1 MATISTGVLPTG
13 APTQIFLT
21 GVTGFVG
28 KVVLE
33 ELLRR
38 ADELNLER
46 VWVLIRKKRGE
57 SPEQRFGKVATS
69 RVLAGAPAGWQD
81 RVSIIGG
88 ELSQPACG
96 IDSVTRATMQPAITH
111 IIHCAASVEFTLP
124 IADAAAANITS
135 GLNVLELARGCE
147 RLVHMVAVSTAY
159 VNPASRRPMPEA
171 LVPMPFEPEEVYA
184 DILSGRADEKALMA
198 ITGHPNTYTLTK
210 CINEHLLN
218 QRRGDVPLSIVRPSI
233 ISATLQHPF
242 PGWIDSHAAF
252 AGFVAL
258 IGAGHLNALRAD
270 PSIHLDLVPCDVVA
284 ERAIDTCLFEA
295 PAPVGEEPK
304 VRYAVAGLVDS
315 PTIQACLDEIL
326 NFFKLHPIDREP
338 KLEWVGTQ
346 RAKFKFKSAQHH
358 GTRRALA
365 NSVLTLT
372 GKHRVRKQY
381 NKVMGKVEF
390 LNSAFPYFTHNQF
403 DFRPSIPLPGPK
415 YDPAEYVRIA
425 CAGIYTHLTRKDAT
439 QMSLAGRKHRDGSPD
454 LAWIMKQPAG
464 NWAVRGA
471 SYALRKSLRRCTDS
485 VTFDRPAFEAAR
497 AAMPEDAL
505 VVIIPTHRSYMDFL
519 VCSYLFFS
527 RSDLGIRIP
536 HIAAAEE
543 FSRIPV
549 LGWLFQQTHAF
560 YIRRGMGGED
570 KELTEKVRDLVK
582 RRETLEFF
590 IEGARSRSRQFLQP
604 RRGLLR
610 ALQGTGETCMILP
623 VAISY
628 DRVPEERTFL
638 RELQGEGK
646 PKMQLRKLLMW
657 TAKMASGRVDLGRI
671 HVTCGEP
678 LLLDPTVDVHNL
690 SNEIMS
696 QLQQHTHAT
705 THHLRCFL
713 ARNPIEGVD
722 EHALREGIERRGGKV
737 FDSSLDGHE
746 DVDAEI
752 ERTMRYNWQHLF
764 FPEARALYPEHP
776 AIAHHIDG
784 NAFTAESMVA
794 LTSVPNSAPLRRLI
808 EVLLRP
814 VCAEYVAT
822 ARWLATTQI
831 PIGDVDAATIVRSLP
846 QCHLPTVQRVL
857 TDLLERGLLVQRDKS
872 SLAWGVPPESR
883 REALLAYADDCAWP
897 DRRAMITAEMNDGAA
912 DNRIDW
918 IPRAPLAR
926 GAGA

>member
-1 MATISTGVLPTG
+1 I
-13 APTQIFLT
+13 
-21 GVTGFVG
+21 
-28 KVVLE
+28 
-33 ELLRR
+33 
-38 ADELNLER
+38 
-46 VWVLIRKKRGE
+46 
-57 SPEQRFGKVATS
+57 QRFAKVATS
-69 RVLAGAPAGWQD
+69 RALAGIKEGWQQ
-81 RVSIIGG
+81 RVTVVGG

-96 IDSVTRATMQPAITH
+96 IKAADRAEMQPKLTH

-135 GLNVLELARGCE
+135 ALNVLELARGSAN
-147 RLVHMVAVSTAY
+147 LKHMVAVSTAY

-198 ITGHPNTYTLTK
+198 VTGHANTYTLTK

-233 ISATLQHPF
+233 VSATLQHPF

-270 PSIHLDLVPCDVVA
+270 TSVRLDIVPCDVVA
-284 ERAIDTCLFEA
+284 DRAIDTCVFETPAKPEEA
-295 PAPVGEEPK
+295 PV
-304 VRYAVAGLVDS
+304 VRYAVAGLKDS
-315 PTIQACLDEIL
+315 PLIGECVEEIVK
-326 NFFKLHPIDREP
+326 FFKNHPIDREP
-338 KLEWVGTQ
+338 SVKWVGTQ
-346 RAKFKFKSAQHH
+346 RSKFKLKAAQHH

-365 NSVLTLT
+365 NSVLTMT
-372 GKHRVRKQY
+372 GKTRLRRQY
-381 NKVMGKVEF
+381 NKVMDRVEF
-390 LNSAFPYFTHNQF
+390 LNEAFPYFTHNQF
-403 DFRPSIPLPGPK
+403 DFRPTVGIPGPD
-415 YDPAEYVRIA
+415 YDPAKYVAIA
-425 CAGIYTHLTRKDAT
+425 CEGVYTHLTRKDSS

-454 LAWIMKQPAG
+454 LRWIMKQPAG

-471 SYALRKSLRRCTDS
+471 SYALRKALRRCTES

-497 AAMPEDAL
+497 QGIPDDAL

-519 VCSYLFFS
+519 VCSYLFFA

-570 KELTEKVRDLVK
+570 KELTAKVQDLVK

-610 ALQGTGETCMILP
+610 ALQNTGETCMILP
-623 VAISY
+623 VAITY

-657 TAKMASGRVDLGRI
+657 TTKMASGRVDLGRV

-678 LLLDPTVDVHNL
+678 LLLDKSVDVHGL
-690 SNEIMS
+690 SYEVMA
-696 QLQQHTHAT
+696 QLQQHTHST
-705 THHLRCFL
+705 THHMRCFL
-713 ARNPIEGVD
+713 ARNPIGGVD
-722 EHALREGIERRGGKV
+722 EHTLRSAIERRGGKV
-737 FDSSLDGHE
+737 FDSGLDGHE
-746 DVDAEI
+746 EVDAEI

-764 FPEARALYPEHP
+764 FPEARALFPEHP
-776 AIAHHIDG
+776 AISHHINN
-784 NAFTAESMVA
+784 NAYTPASNIALAEVPTSPA
-794 LTSVPNSAPLRRLI
+794 LHRMI
-808 EVLLRP
+808 EILLRP

-822 ARWLATTQI
+822 ARWLATTTVGIDQI
-831 PIGDVDAATIVRSLP
+831 NAATVVRNLP
-846 QCHLPTVQRVL
+846 QCHLPTVQGVL
-857 TDLLERGLLVQRDKS
+857 NDLVDRGLLLKTDKKT
-872 SLAWGVPPESR
+872 LAWGVPTASR
-883 REALLAYADDCAWP
+883 REALLAYADACAWP
-897 DRRAMITAEMNDGAA
+897 ERRTTIAVENNDDAA
-912 DNRIDW
+912 DHRVDW

-926 GAGA
+926 GAGI